1 MLPNDSDEGVDCG
14 MPTHSSKVF
23 EISDSHLVLPSHNS
37 SDNIKTKSSHHP
49 HHPYEVIS
57 NHEGHSKLPP
67 RSPPKAMQPDSSKEG
82 HDEVPGDP
90 MQKSARIG
98 RIFRVSSQ
106 QKGFQPAPSFH
117 PKQISLSREDDDEE
131 IEDASWSD
139 VLTACCCHSPRE
151 WLSILV
157 GITCLL
163 TCLYFFLLAL
173 QLLGTSFQVIGG
185 CAAGS
190 LLGSDTNPLA
200 ALCIGVIAT
209 AILQSS
215 STTTAI
221 VVSLV
226 SGGLDVKQAIYLVMG
241 ANVGTSVTSMIVSL
255 AHMGDGDELERA
267 FSGASLLLV
276 FNVCTISI
284 LFPLELIAGYLYEF
298 SRVMLPA
305 KVGEADNW
313 EGPIKKIVS
322 PLADLIIMANKPLIK
337 DASTYGT
344 DICNDKYP
352 IKCDGEVSY
361 EACEAGLIG
370 CSSKTG
376 KCPAFF
382 QESAIQDDDIA
393 SGWVCLVISLFLLIV
408 CLVALVALLKKI
420 LLGASTRIIYKAT
433 NINGYISI
441 LIGAAVTVLVQS
453 SSITASALTPLAG
466 IGVLKIEQ
474 MYPLIIGADIGT
486 TITAMLAAMV
496 SSKVEGL
503 QVALCHLLFNVSG
516 AVIWYVVPF
525 MRRLP
530 LFLACYL
537 GKVTR
542 KWRQFPILFI
552 AIIFFVFPIL
562 LLGVSA
568 CFEKK
573 TKGFQA
579 LGVFLTILM
588 LGSIFYFW
596 IWWRY
601 KGGKST
607 CRACISRRKRRQ
619 AALMVLADDMDYI
632 KVDLEYCKNEIGRL
646 KDFAGVVSQHQGKTG
661 KNSCEAG
668 GEGDE
673 ETFEL
678 PPEERLDGQMSIH
691 GSIRGK
697 TWTGVLVDAGQ
708 SIKGSLQSMK
718 L

>member
-1 MLPNDSDEGVDCG
+1 MLPNHSDEGDDCG
-14 MPTHSSKVF
+14 MPTNSSKVF
-23 EISDSHLVLPSHNS
+23 EISDSQLVVTSHNS
-37 SDNIKTKSSHHP
+37 SDNIKAKSSHHP
-49 HHPYEVIS
+49 HCPYEVIS
-57 NHEGHSKLPP
+57 NHEVHSNLPP
-67 RSPPKAMQPDSSKEG
+67 RSPSKAMQEG
-82 HDEVPGDP
+82 HGEVPVDP

-98 RIFRVSSQ
+98 RLFRVSSQ

-117 PKQISLSREDDDEE
+117 PKQNCFPRDDVEEE

-163 TCLYFFLLAL
+163 TCMYFFLLAL
-173 QLLGTSFQVIGG
+173 QLLGTSFQVVGG
-185 CAAGS
+185 CEAGS

-215 STTTAI
+215 AITTAI

-298 SRVMLPA
+298 SRVMLPPQ
-305 KVGEADNW
+305 VGEGDNW

-322 PLADLIIMANKPLIK
+322 PLADLIIMANQPLIIK
-337 DASTYGT
+337 ASNNSE
-344 DICNDKYP
+344 ICDDQYP

-370 CSSKTG
+370 CSSKTD

-486 TITAMLAAMV
+486 TITALLAAMV

-503 QVALCHLLFNVSG
+503 QVALCHILFNVSG
-516 AVIWYVVPF
+516 AIIWYVVPF

-530 LFLACYL
+530 LFLARYL
-537 GKVTR
+537 GQVTR

-552 AIIFFVFPIL
+552 PIIFFVFPIL

-646 KDFAGVVSQHQGKTG
+646 KDFAGVVMQDQERTG
-661 KNSCEAG
+661 KDASEAG
-668 GEGDE
+668 ED

-697 TWTGVLVDAGQ
+697 KWAAVLKDAGQ